1 MGKVSVLIVNYN
13 GKDTLFECL
22 DNLSRN
28 ITNIEVVV
36 FDNASPD
43 GAAAMVENSFPNVT
57 LIKSA
62 INKGIAYGYNRAFEK
77 ATGQYILYL
86 GSDAFPSQ
94 DILVGLIS
102 FLDRSDSVA
111 LVTPKL
117 VDREGNLDLDAH
129 RGFPTPWTALSHF
142 VGLGKLFPKT
152 ELFNSYFLGYKDITV
167 AHEIDACISHFMLVK
182 RSAIENID
190 GWDEGFF
197 VYGEDIDFCYRL
209 KQKGYKIMYIP
220 EFEVLHYKGTTVGV
234 RKNTS
239 NMTKASLQTKID
251 MKKASVN
258 AMEIFYKKHYS
269 SLYPR
274 ALTLLVL
281 FGIRLMLWYRI
292 SIFRFRNINAK

>member
-1 MGKVSVLIVNYN
+1 MEKISVLIVNYN

-22 DNLSRN
+22 DNLTRN
-28 ITNIEVVV
+28 ITNIEVIV

-43 GAAAMVENSFPNVT
+43 GAAVMVEKSFPNVT
-57 LIKSA
+57 LIKSD

-77 ATGQYILYL
+77 ATGKYILYL

-94 DILVGLIS
+94 DTLVGLIS
-102 FLDRSDSVA
+102 FLDRNDSIA
-111 LVTPKL
+111 LVTPRL

-142 VGLGKLFPKT
+142 VGLGKFFPKT
-152 ELFNSYFLGYKDITV
+152 KLFNSYFLGYKDMTV
-167 AHEIDACISHFMLVK
+167 VHEIDACISHFMLVK
-182 RSAIENID
+182 RVAIESIG
-190 GWDEGFF
+190 GWDEDFF

-209 KQKGYKIMYIP
+209 KQKSYKIMYVP

-269 SLYPR
+269 NLYPKV
-274 ALTLLVL
+274 LTLLVL

-292 SIFRFRNINAK
+292 SIFLLGNINAK

>member
-1 MGKVSVLIVNYN
+1 MEKVSVLIVNYN

-22 DNLSRN
+22 DNLSKN
-28 ITNIEVVV
+28 LTNIEVVV

-43 GAAAMVENSFPNVT
+43 GAADMVEKSFPNVT
-57 LIKSA
+57 LIKSD

-77 ATGQYILYL
+77 ATGKYILYL

-94 DILVGLIS
+94 DTLVGLIS
-102 FLDRSDSVA
+102 FLDRNDSVA
-111 LVTPKL
+111 LVTPRL

-129 RGFPTPWTALSHF
+129 RGFPTPWTALTHF
-142 VGLGKLFPKT
+142 IGLGKLFPKT
-152 ELFNSYFLGYKDITV
+152 KLFNSYFLGYKDMTV

-182 RSAIENID
+182 RSAIVSIG
-190 GWDEGFF
+190 GWDEDFF

-209 KQKGYKIMYIP
+209 KQKGYKIMYVP

-269 SLYPR
+269 NLYPKV
-274 ALTLLVL
+274 LTLLVL

-292 SIFRFRNINAK
+292 SIFRVRNINAK

>member
-1 MGKVSVLIVNYN
+1 MEKVSVLIVNYN

-22 DNLSRN
+22 DNLTRN
-28 ITNIEVVV
+28 ISNIEVIV

-43 GAAAMVENSFPNVT
+43 GAADMVEKSFPNVT
-57 LIKSA
+57 LIKSD

-77 ATGQYILYL
+77 ATGKYILYL
-86 GSDAFPSQ
+86 GSDAFPKQ
-94 DILVGLIS
+94 DVLVGLIS
-102 FLDRSDSVA
+102 FLDSNDSFA

-152 ELFNSYFLGYKDITV
+152 KLFNSYFLGYKDMRV

-182 RSAIENID
+182 REAVESIR
-190 GWDEGFF
+190 GWDEEFF

-209 KQKGYKIMYIP
+209 KQKGYKIMYVP

-239 NMTKASLQTKID
+239 NMTKASLQTKIT

-269 SLYPR
+269 NEYPK

-292 SIFRFRNINAK
+292 SIFRVRNLNAK